1 VPNYHFT
8 LADVAGSL
16 AAVALFPLFLVIPGY
31 AVAWALDLFS
41 FRRRTTAF
49 RIALS
54 VPLAIALCPILTYLA
69 GRFGS
74 MHLVWA
80 LYGAAAIYVLAVAR
94 RSRDRLTRDMLPF
107 AAIAAVWLVIALY
120 SMVDIQTGDRLY
132 LPTSAID
139 HSLRSAFIHAIG
151 TTGIPP
157 QNPFFWPGHPVP
169 LRYHYFWLMM
179 CSLVDLAGGAAVSPR
194 QALIGGT
201 FWCGIGLI
209 GLIAMYLRLSAPE
222 DSTPIRRRLRL
233 GLLLA
238 GITGLDLL
246 PSAFFILLYIK
257 GGINVFPPS
266 VEWWNEHVDWFLYSS
281 VWAPHALG
289 SMIAC
294 FVALLLVWK
303 APLGGGRAGIA
314 RYAVPAGAALASAVG
329 QSIYV
334 AFVFAIFL
342 TLWTLLTL
350 FKRWYREAAALVI
363 AGTVCVMLSLRY
375 LADLSGPGTGGPLFV
390 FSVRTFSLAAL
401 VPFLSNASET
411 TRQLLLNLPLVPVN
425 YFLEF
430 GFFFAA
436 GIAWWQI
443 RRKAQRPLTRE
454 ELSCIILLATSL
466 VACTFLKSGVIG
478 CNDLG
483 WRGLLPAEFVLLLW
497 SVELLSGWQRKNFL
511 SDNHKSIL
519 GLFLILGAL
528 GTVCDLALVRIY
540 PLLADAGKVP
550 PLDWMGPDR
559 QIGKRT
565 YASRVAYEWVH
576 GAVPESAAI
585 QANPKVSFQETYSM
599 YYSERRNIAA
609 DTSCLTA
616 FGGDAKQCPQAVG
629 PLERVY
635 AAKAGLR
642 ETCENVPA
650 DMLVAKDTDPIWADR
665 ASWVWTE
672 KPAYANSYVRLF
684 SCKSASHTSGEIA
697 GR

>member
-1 VPNYHFT
+1 
-8 LADVAGSL
+8 
-16 AAVALFPLFLVIPGY
+16 
-31 AVAWALDLFS
+31 
-41 FRRRTTAF
+41 
-49 RIALS
+49 
-54 VPLAIALCPILTYLA
+54 
-69 GRFGS
+69 
-74 MHLVWA
+74 
-80 LYGAAAIYVLAVAR
+80 
-94 RSRDRLTRDMLPF
+94 
-107 AAIAAVWLVIALY
+107 
-120 SMVDIQTGDRLY
+120 
-132 LPTSAID
+132 
-139 HSLRSAFIHAIG
+139 
-151 TTGIPP
+151 
-157 QNPFFWPGHPVP
+157 
-169 LRYHYFWLMM
+169 
-179 CSLVDLAGGAAVSPR
+179 
-194 QALIGGT
+194 
-201 FWCGIGLI
+201 
-209 GLIAMYLRLSAPE
+209 
-222 DSTPIRRRLRL
+222 
-233 GLLLA
+233 
-238 GITGLDLL
+238 
-246 PSAFFILLYIK
+246 
-257 GGINVFPPS
+257 
-266 VEWWNEHVDWFLYSS
+266 
-281 VWAPHALG
+281 
-289 SMIAC
+289 
-294 FVALLLVWK
+294 
-303 APLGGGRAGIA
+303 
-314 RYAVPAGAALASAVG
+314 
-329 QSIYV
+329 
-334 AFVFAIFL
+334 
-342 TLWTLLTL
+342 
-350 FKRWYREAAALVI
+350 
-363 AGTVCVMLSLRY
+363 
-375 LADLSGPGTGGPLFV
+375 
-390 FSVRTFSLAAL
+390 
-401 VPFLSNASET
+401 
-411 TRQLLLNLPLVPVN
+411 
-425 YFLEF
+425 
-430 GFFFAA
+430 
-436 GIAWWQI
+436 
-443 RRKAQRPLTRE
+443 
-454 ELSCIILLATSL
+454 
-466 VACTFLKSGVIG
+466 
-478 CNDLG
+478 LG